1 MFGMSGEASEA
12 KEPVLFLVRNRRWSK
27 ESVEERELLVWGRWG
42 EETGS
47 VVGEVVLSVQH
58 RSGGQAMVG
67 VGPFKLVFN
76 RRVFEGAISGKSA
89 TLLSRISTIDQG
101 INRP

>member
-27 ESVEERELLVWGRWG
+27 ESVEERELLVWDRWG

-47 VVGEVVLSVQH
+47 VVGEVVLIGTAPK
-58 RSGGQAMVG
+58 RWSGDGWG
-67 VGPFKLVFN
+67 GSIFSIGF
-76 RRVFEGAISGKSA
+76 
-89 TLLSRISTIDQG
+89 
-101 INRP
+101 